1 MPPSLGPSF
10 PMAPEKPEKSEVQ
23 TRWQRSLED
32 YCQKQMWQP
41 PVWNIISDRRGGRTA
56 WSATV
61 VIGGVPV
68 SARYWYDGDYL
79 GNAKEDAAE
88 VALGLLHKNTPQT
101 TQSV

>member
-1 MPPSLGPSF
+1 MPPSLGQSF
-10 PMAPEKPEKSEVQ
+10 LMAPEKTENLDVQ

-32 YCQKQMWQP
+32 YCQKKMWQP

-88 VALGLLHKNTPQT
+88 VALGLLHGGTQS